1 MYQKIIFHIIFVSPS
16 PSKKVIIKEKNIHQH
31 TCACGKLHAYP
42 NASYRGYTI
51 FSTQHDGIMRST
63 SFFIG
68 TFSLLFAA
76 VTACTDKE
84 TYLLNPNTG
93 DDTSGSSPETYS
105 GTSRMLWA
113 SINAR
118 KDATSA
124 VFSSNNNR
132 ILVSWRLLDTDNENI
147 AFDLYRTADGGD
159 EIKLNSAPI
168 SRTCFQDNTADRSV
182 DNTYRLTLSGQNK
195 TLDKHTITAEQAS
208 NGLPYISIPLQN
220 TYSISNIYEY
230 KANDASIG
238 DLDGDGKYE
247 IILKRLI
254 SGASADEDNKD
265 DGDDTGS
272 IVENETHA
280 MLLEAYRLDGTFL
293 WRMKMGPNIVTGNGG
308 SFAVYDFDGDG
319 CCEIAV
325 RTAEGTVFGDGKEIG
340 DTNNDGKTDYRV
352 TGARYVHGGPEFL
365 SIIEGNTGKE
375 LARTDYIELG
385 SSEDWGDN
393 YYKRSS
399 SYRVAVAHCTGN
411 RYSVIIGRGCY
422 RKIVIEAWDYH
433 NGILTKQWRFDTTQA
448 GNEAY
453 AGQGYHSLSVGDV
466 DEDSYDEI
474 VYGSMTVDNDGTGL
488 NSCGFGH
495 GDALHLGKF
504 DPSRNGLQ
512 IWSCFESG
520 TVGAALRDART
531 GEVIWKHDSPG
542 DVGRALVA
550 DINPDSPGCEMWWSG
565 GNVHS
570 ADGTDLGYKAS
581 SCNMAIWFNGSLNR
595 QLLNQKTIEEYGV
608 GRVFTLYHY
617 GVTDI
622 NGSKSNPCIYGDFL
636 GDWREEIVMPTSD
649 NTELRIFSTWY
660 PTEYSF
666 PYLMSDPI
674 YHMSLLNQNVGYN
687 QPTQLGYYL
696 GSDLTANPQ

>member
-1 MYQKIIFHIIFVSPS
+1 MHL
-16 PSKKVIIKEKNIHQH
+16 H
-31 TCACGKLHAYP
+31 CGKHSAYHS
-42 NASYRGYTI
+42 ASYRKKYAFPYSNT
-51 FSTQHDGIMRST
+51 SRIMRSI
-63 SFFIG
+63 FFLFG
-68 TFSLLFAA
+68 FFSLLL
-76 VTACTDKE
+76 VGTTACTDND
-84 TYLLNPNTG
+84 TYLLNPSTG
-93 DDTSGSSPETYS
+93 EETSEPAPEKSS
-105 GTSRMLWA
+105 GAGRMLWA

-118 KDATSA
+118 KDATGS
-124 VFSSNNNR
+124 VFSGNNNR
-132 ILVSWRLLDTDNENI
+132 ILVSWRLLDTDNKGI
-147 AFDLYRTADGGD
+147 TFDLYRTADGSS
-159 EIKLNSAPI
+159 ETKLNNAPI
-168 SRTCFQDNTADRSV
+168 SNTCYQDNTADHNVS
-182 DNTYRLTLSGQNK
+182 NTYRLTLSGQNE

-220 TYSISNIYEY
+220 TSDISSTYEY

-254 SGASADEDNKD
+254 AATSNNESNND
-265 DGDDTGS
+265 DSDDTGTV
-272 IVENETHA
+272 IENATHA

-319 CCEIAV
+319 RCEIAV
-325 RTAEGTVFGDGKEIG
+325 RTAEGTVFGDGKKIG

-352 TGARYVHGGPEFL
+352 PGARYVHGGPEFL

-385 SSEDWGDN
+385 TSEDWGDN

-399 SYRVAVAHCTGN
+399 SYRIAVAHCMGEHH
-411 RYSVIIGRGCY
+411 SVIIGRGCY
-422 RKIVIEAWDYH
+422 RKIVVEAWDYNNH
-433 NGILTKQWRFDTTQA
+433 ALTRQWRFDTTQK

-453 AGQGYHSLSVGDV
+453 GGQGYHSLSVGDV
-466 DEDSYDEI
+466 DEDGYDEI
-474 VYGSMTVDNDGTGL
+474 VYGSMTVDNDGSGL
-488 NSCGFGH
+488 NSCGLGH

-504 DPSRNGLQ
+504 EPSRNGLQ

-520 TVGAALRDART
+520 TVGAALRDARS
-531 GEVIWKHDSPG
+531 GEVIWKHDSSS

-550 DINPDSPGCEMWWSG
+550 DIDPASPGCEMWWSG

-570 ADGTDLGYKAS
+570 ANGTDLGYKAS
-581 SCNMAIWFNGSLNR
+581 SCNMAIWFNGSLSR
-595 QLLNQKTIEEYGV
+595 QLFNQKTIEEYGI
-608 GRVFTLYHY
+608 GRVFTLYRY

-636 GDWREEIVMPTSD
+636 GDWREEIIMPTSD

-666 PYLMSDPI
+666 PYLMSDHI
-674 YHMSLLNQNVGYN
+674 YCMSLLNQNIGYN
-687 QPTQLGYYL
+687 QPTQLSYYL
-696 GSDLTANPQ
+696 GSDLAITQNN